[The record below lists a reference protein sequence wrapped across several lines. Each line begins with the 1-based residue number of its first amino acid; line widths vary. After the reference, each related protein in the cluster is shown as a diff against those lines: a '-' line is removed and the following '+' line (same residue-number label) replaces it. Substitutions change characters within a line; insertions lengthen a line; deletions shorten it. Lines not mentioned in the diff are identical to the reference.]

1 MSGKRTEEELPA
13 AEKEQFDREALS
25 DPVNWKR
32 KGSAM
37 DFGGLRSI
45 CEFNCNGLCVTAV
58 IIFGQINTVRL
69 IEWNA
74 KSGQE
79 HTGFSLEE
87 YGKTM
92 EKIRENFFKVVA
104 KN

>member
-1 MSGKRTEEELPA
+1 MTEEELPA

-37 DFGGLRSI
+37 DFGGLRFI
-45 CEFNCNGLCVTAV
+45 CEFNHNGLRVTAV
-58 IIFGQINTVRL
+58 IIFGCNTVCL

-74 KSGQE
+74 KDGQKQ
-79 HTGFSLEE
+79 TSFSLEE
-87 YGKTM
+87 CGKTM
-92 EKIRENFFKVVA
+92 EKIRENFFKLVA
-104 KN
+104 RKLRRAS